1 MFLLNQTLDA
11 YCVVHRPA
19 SVPGPVLPGERPVRV
34 PGADDAFS
42 VLNTSLS
49 SLSSHHRCHCRNL
62 RLDGDV
68 GDVPHAVH
76 GVLWDH
82 PGHVGDLRVGV
93 RVDSEVEAGHCVL
106 KVGEKVLPE
115 RAHHGIPSINGLI
128 KGGILNQHTIQNCLV
143 EHSALVHWNWWKRMS
158 TRYNKNFS
166 ENLKILPQWYSYN

>member
-49 SLSSHHRCHCRNL
+49 SLSSHHHCHCRHL
-62 RLDGDV
+62 GLDGDV

-82 PGHVGDLRVGV
+82 PGHVGDLGVGV
-93 RVDSEVEAGHCVL
+93 GVDSEVEASQGVL

-115 RAHHGIPSINGLI
+115 RAHHSITWNENCELI
-128 KGGILNQHTIQNCLV
+128 KGGVKSTYDPKLFGWAVCAGPLELMENN
-143 EHSALVHWNWWKRMS
+143 EHSL
-158 TRYNKNFS
+158 
-166 ENLKILPQWYSYN
+166 Q

>member
-42 VLNTSLS
+42 ILNTSLS
-49 SLSSHHRCHCRNL
+49 SLSSHHRCHCRHL

-82 PGHVGDLRVGV
+82 PGHVGDLGVGV
-93 RVDSEVEAGHCVL
+93 GVDSEVEAGHGVL
-106 KVGEKVLPE
+106 KVGEEVLPE
-115 RAHHGIPSINGLI
+115 RAHHSIASKNELI
-128 KGGILNQHTIQNCLV
+128 KQRWGYKSTYDPKLFGWALCAGPLELMEKN
-143 EHSALVHWNWWKRMS
+143 EHSL
-158 TRYNKNFS
+158 
-166 ENLKILPQWYSYN
+166 Q